1 MLYKKSPLGKRY
13 IKLMTGSPLPFL
25 SFILL
30 GTSLFLFLT
39 LTIKLDVKKTYSAV
53 ALKNNNGIMLKTKN
67 LPSGKAY
74 LYTNRNEE
82 VYPVLIKRLKKSDKY
97 HVFAVDTTQ
106 KNSINSLKNKKVFI
120 DVSEKKETLLYRIFV
135 RGGKNYE

>member
-25 SFILL
+25 SFIFL

-39 LTIKLDVKKTYSAV
+39 ITIKLDVKKTYSAI
-53 ALKNNNGIMLKTKN
+53 ALKNNNKMILKTTN
-67 LPSGKAY
+67 LPTGKAY
-74 LYTNRNEE
+74 LYANKNEE
-82 VYPVLIKRLKKSDKY
+82 VYPVLIKKSDKDY
-97 HVFAVDTTQ
+97 VFTVDTAQ

-120 DVSEKKETLLYRIFV
+120 DISEKKETLLYRIFV
-135 RGGKNYE
+135 KGGKNYE